1 MSKTKQLNNQI
12 KTIDVIE
19 KVTKILQISATVKAK
34 ELSRRQVLALKYK
47 NFFIKNLDL
56 IGLDGLFKVDLDAKN
71 IIIAIS
77 SPKSMSG
84 SLNNEVLKNTINT
97 VTKNPTEKFEIYTY
111 TDKSEKILTKKLNDL
126 KNILKIES
134 FGLKKE
140 IQIPQ
145 SDLQKYINNIYEMII
160 AGHVSKVFLVYPY
173 AKSLL
178 SQSVVVDL
186 VFPLNK
192 KTENTDLLT
201 QNPNDESD
209 SVKQTL
215 LKSYI
220 NSCVSYSISACLA
233 AVNYS
238 RMIVTDNANKNSQSK
253 KQELKKIFNNTR
265 QTKITSELIDIVS
278 GSNAL

>member
-34 ELSRRQVLALKYK
+34 ELSKRQVLALKHK
-47 NFFIKNLDL
+47 DFFIKSLDFV
-56 IGLDGLFKVDLDAKN
+56 GLDGLFEVGSGAKN

-84 SLNNEVLKNTINT
+84 SLNNEVLKNTINI
-97 VTKNPTEKFEIYTY
+97 VTKNPAEKFEIHTY
-111 TDKSEKILTKKLNDL
+111 TDKSEKILTKKLHDL
-126 KNILKIES
+126 RNVVKIES

-140 IQIPQ
+140 IQMPQ
-145 SDLQKYINNIYEMII
+145 SDLQKHINNIHEMII
-160 AGHVSKVFLVYPY
+160 AGDVYKVFLVYPY

-178 SQSVVVDL
+178 SQLVAVDV

-209 SVKQTL
+209 SLKQTL

-220 NSCVSYSISACLA
+220 NSCLSYSISACLN